1 MKTVSRLL
9 DTLFGSTSIQLRII
23 VIVTCIAYIN
33 IFNNTLVW
41 DDHDLIVNWPE
52 IRSFSNIPSLFIEAT
67 NPNYPDTY
75 RPIRYIFSI
84 FMYQFS
90 GTNPIGYHIAAM
102 ILHIAITLL
111 IYTIIRSL
119 ARDTRIPF
127 ISALLFGVHPI
138 HTEAITW
145 ISSGMDMIGIVFFL
159 SSVALFL
166 HRADT
171 HTLWFSLVCAGLA
184 YFTLEITIVLP
195 AILILIL
202 SVKNLKNTHRRS
214 FLHVFPYALLAIIY
228 LYIRWRVIDIQ
239 EVFGYIDGR
248 VDRTF
253 FLMMHALVVYAKTL
267 LFPVDL
273 TVNHMLHTGVP
284 SFMVEIGDAFPT
296 TLSHIRSITLFDR
309 HVIIGILLVLASLTS
324 VFIFWRKAPLLSFAI
339 GWMIIS
345 FLPVMN
351 IVPGH
356 TLMAERYAYLPSVG
370 FCLLLAYIFI
380 YTHKR
385 SKHPLIQCSVYIV
398 LLGVVVSYTTR
409 TIQRNTE
416 WKNDVTLWE
425 SAADKN
431 QYSYIV
437 STALGKQYVA
447 RNEYDK
453 AIMAYTHVLQFF
465 PEQKMVIGYLTEL
478 YVQARRYTEAI
489 TLIQSVIQLRP
500 QEPEIWIKLGD
511 VYRRIPD
518 DENAKHAYQK
528 AKELDPSH
536 PMLKGRVSK

>member
-1 MKTVSRLL
+1 MKAVLHRLN
-9 DTLFGSTSIQLRII
+9 TLFDSTSIQLWII
-23 VIVTCIAYIN
+23 VILTCVAYIN

-52 IRSFSNIPSLFIEAT
+52 IRSASNIPSLFIKAT

-84 FMYQFS
+84 VMYQFS
-90 GTNPIGYHIAAM
+90 GTNPIGYHIATLS
-102 ILHIAITLL
+102 LHIVITLL

-119 ARDTRIPF
+119 VSNTRIPF

-166 HRADT
+166 HRAGGRA
-171 HTLWFSLVCAGLA
+171 LWFSLVCAGLA

-195 AILILIL
+195 AILVLIL
-202 SVKNLKNTHRRS
+202 SIKNLKNTHHRS
-214 FLHVFPYALLAIIY
+214 FLHIFPYALLAIIY

-267 LFPVDL
+267 FFPVDL
-273 TVNHMLHTGVP
+273 TVNHVLHTGIP

-296 TLSHIRSITLFDR
+296 TLSYIRSITLFDP
-309 HVIIGILLVLASLTS
+309 HVVIGILLILTSLTS
-324 VFIFWRKAPLLSFAI
+324 IFIFWHKAPLLSFAI

-370 FCLLLAYIFI
+370 FCLFLAYIFI
-380 YTHKR
+380 YAHKQ
-385 SKHPLIQCSVYIV
+385 SKLYLIQYGIYIV
-398 LLGVVVSYTTR
+398 LLGVVISYTIR

-437 STALGKQYVA
+437 FTALGKQYVA
-447 RNEYDK
+447 REEYDS
-453 AIMAYTHVLQFF
+453 AIMAYTHVLQLF

-478 YVQARRYTEAI
+478 YIQARRYTEAI
-489 TLIQSVIQLRP
+489 TLMQSVIQLRP

-511 VYRRIPD
+511 VYRLIPD

-528 AKELDPSH
+528 AKELNPSH
-536 PMLKGRVSK
+536 PMLKGRISK

>member
-1 MKTVSRLL
+1 MKTVSHLL
-9 DTLFGSTSIQLRII
+9 DKLFASTSTQLWII

-33 IFNNTLVW
+33 IFNNSFVW

-52 IRSFSNIPSLFIEAT
+52 IRSFSNIPSLFIKAT

-84 FMYQFS
+84 VMYQLS
-90 GTNPIGYHIAAM
+90 GTNPIGYHIAT
-102 ILHIAITLL
+102 ITLHIAITLL

-159 SSVALFL
+159 NSIVLFL

-171 HTLWFSLVCAGLA
+171 RTLGFSLVCAGLA

-202 SVKNLKNTHRRS
+202 SIKNLKNTHRRS
-214 FLHVFPYALLAIIY
+214 FLHIFPYALLAIIY
-228 LYIRWRVIDIQ
+228 LYIRWRVVDIQ
-239 EVFGYIDGR
+239 EVFGYVDGR

-253 FLMMHALVVYAKTL
+253 FLMMHALVAYAKTL

-273 TVNHMLHTGVP
+273 TVNHMLHIGVP

-296 TLSHIRSITLFDR
+296 TLSYIRSITLFDP
-309 HVIIGILLVLASLTS
+309 HVIIGILLVLVSLS
-324 VFIFWRKAPLLSFAI
+324 CVFIFWRKAPLLSFAI

-370 FCLLLAYIFI
+370 FCLILAYIFI
-380 YTHKR
+380 YTHKQ
-385 SKHPLIQCSVYIV
+385 SKHPLIQYSVYIV
-398 LLGVVVSYTTR
+398 LLAVVVSYTIH
-409 TIQRNTE
+409 TIQRNTA

-437 STALGKQYVA
+437 FTALGKQYVA

-453 AIMAYTHVLQFF
+453 AIVAYTHVLQFF

-478 YVQARRYTEAI
+478 YIQARRYTEAI

-536 PMLKGRVSK
+536 PMLKGRASK